1 MFANLNKKIELAA
14 NATIILVAALL
25 CVVLAKNHL
34 LSAPVANTKADVSQ
48 TRQAANQLP
57 IGTHLSYLDL
67 DWKQSPQ
74 TLVLAISS
82 VCHFC
87 TESGSFYKTVMQNR
101 KNTRVIAVLPQPVE
115 EGKSYLQKLG
125 VSVDEVRQLPLDKI
139 GAHGTPTLLLVANT
153 GVVKEAWIGKLS
165 SDKEAEVLSKL

>member
-48 TRQAANQLP
+48 TRQAPNQLP
-57 IGTHLSYLDL
+57 IGTHLSYLDV

-115 EGKSYLQKLG
+115 EGKAICRSWEYRLMKCGSCPWTKSALTAH
-125 VSVDEVRQLPLDKI
+125 QLYCLWLIP
-139 GAHGTPTLLLVANT
+139 A
-153 GVVKEAWIGKLS
+153 
-165 SDKEAEVLSKL
+165 